1 MMSSRTVAECALIGM
16 LVLNAGCS
24 SFWHDLKPHRLQR
37 LNRCPAPSLDPEFIH
52 YKRKSQTGLVK
63 KIPPSRSATL
73 SANSAEIV
81 ALRAPTDLD

>member
-16 LVLNAGCS
+16 LVFNAGCA
-24 SFWHDLKPHRLQR
+24 SFWHEFKPHRLQR
-37 LNRCPAPSLDPEFIH
+37 LNRGPAPSLDPEFIH

-81 ALRAPTDLD
+81 TLRAQSDAE